1 VPAGRRQ
8 QRKRLLTGAVC
19 VEFSAGKT
27 RTRCRE
33 LEAKY
38 SDSPQKAA
46 RLDAIR
52 VRRHRNV
59 TAARPMYL
67 NVDADLWQKDHGRGS
82 CHRHTPEIHSAG
94 TAYLPFPA
102 RYAIAAPPQGP
113 EVCLRGERRV
123 RCLSIALKGGTSMK
137 IHTRLFIAGILA
149 LSLPTASRAA
159 SVEAWAGVVGGA
171 GTGSIPNNCTTF
183 GVPAELAPVLGSG
196 SLQMQVL
203 GGNAACGYSG
213 GWTDKTAATGPLSNS
228 ASLAPVLL
236 GSPGF
241 TGSFDGTS
249 SSQADF
255 GSLSA
260 SAHGNI
266 SGGTPGSPVAL
277 FDSQGAFLFTDTLT
291 ATSPVLANGSA
302 AFVQYLF
309 AVSGNLSALGAPGPS
324 LFGSTWGQV
333 SLTMNNGPALG
344 VVTATVNR
352 AWVPS
357 TVRCPPVGAPRP
369 ARCQARAPSTACSSL

>member
-1 VPAGRRQ
+1 MP
-8 QRKRLLTGAVC
+8 
-19 VEFSAGKT
+19 
-27 RTRCRE
+27 
-33 LEAKY
+33 
-38 SDSPQKAA
+38 
-46 RLDAIR
+46 
-52 VRRHRNV
+52 
-59 TAARPMYL
+59 
-67 NVDADLWQKDHGRGS
+67 VDCA
-82 CHRHTPEIHSAG
+82 
-94 TAYLPFPA
+94 
-102 RYAIAAPPQGP
+102 
-113 EVCLRGERRV
+113 ER
-123 RCLSIALKGGTSMK
+123 GTSMK

-149 LSLPTASRAA
+149 LSLPAASRAA

-171 GTGSIPNNCTTF
+171 GTGSIPNNCTSF

-236 GSPGF
+236 GNPGF

-249 SSQADF
+249 SSQANF

-260 SAHGNI
+260 AAHGNI

-277 FDSQGAFLFTDTLT
+277 FDSQGASLFTDTLT
-291 ATSPVLANGSA
+291 ATSPVLANGST

-324 LFGSTWGQV
+324 LFGSARGQV
-333 SLTMNNGPALG
+333 SLTMNNGPALD
-344 VVTATVNR
+344 VVTAAVNRGGLGTVNS
-352 AWVPS
+352 ALPAGWSTSTGALSGSS
-357 TVRCPPVGAPRP
+357 TVNSVLQPVTVGTPWQLRVGLVGWAYGTADTSFFNASLIGIQLFDSQQQPVQQFSLTSESGIQYVP
-369 ARCQARAPSTACSSL
+369 EPSTALLLSAGIVGLALRRRGAK